1 MSKHFNYYY
10 GSQADQFSFIRI
22 PKIMLTDK
30 TFSDLSLQAKVLY
43 GVLLD
48 RMSLSRKNGWLDAEN
63 RVFIIYQIGEIQKDL
78 GFSKK
83 KSIDLLAELEKFG
96 LLEKKRRGH
105 GLPNILYVK
114 SFMSD
119 ADTEEE
125 NLSVPEE
132 KEAVSRGSQTDTSG
146 IPATGSKGDDADT
159 SGSSVSVDRG
169 SGNDT
174 SALKAASVGPEKRA
188 DRIIKLYSEEDREE
202 VSGKA
207 ESFHDGLEVSKPT
220 LQEVSKPELQEVS
233 KLTPQEVPKSALHE
247 VPKTTPQ
254 EVSKSTP
261 LKNKTEINN
270 TELSNIESNH
280 ISSSSVE
287 VKQKGAQCDE
297 MRCDTMGSSS
307 SVNSL
312 ADDYRSLICRN
323 IEFDNL
329 LLTFPSKHELLCGI
343 VDLILETL
351 LCRSEEI
358 LIASSYF
365 PAEIVKSRLLKLD
378 YGHIR
383 YVVGCLETNTTKV
396 KNIRKYLL
404 AALFNAPTTIDGYY
418 QAEVNHNMPEFVP
431 GHRETELNVC

>member
-22 PKIMLTDK
+22 PKIMLIDN

-207 ESFHDGLEVSKPT
+207 EPFHDGLEVSKPT
-220 LQEVSKPELQEVS
+220 LQEVSKPELQEVP

-297 MRCDTMGSSS
+297 MRCDTMGSS
-307 SVNSL
+307 
-312 ADDYRSLICRN
+312 
-323 IEFDNL
+323 
-329 LLTFPSKHELLCGI
+329 LCGI

-418 QAEVNHNMPEFVP
+418 QAEVNHNMPEFVL

>member
-22 PKIMLTDK
+22 PKIMLIDN

-146 IPATGSKGDDADT
+146 IPATGSKGF
-159 SGSSVSVDRG
+159 R
-169 SGNDT
+169 
-174 SALKAASVGPEKRA
+174 
-188 DRIIKLYSEEDREE
+188 
-202 VSGKA
+202 
-207 ESFHDGLEVSKPT
+207 
-220 LQEVSKPELQEVS
+220 
-233 KLTPQEVPKSALHE
+233 
-247 VPKTTPQ
+247 
-254 EVSKSTP
+254 
-261 LKNKTEINN
+261 
-270 TELSNIESNH
+270 
-280 ISSSSVE
+280 
-287 VKQKGAQCDE
+287 
-297 MRCDTMGSSS
+297 
-307 SVNSL
+307 NS
-312 ADDYRSLICRN
+312 
-323 IEFDNL
+323 
-329 LLTFPSKHELLCGI
+329 
-343 VDLILETL
+343 
-351 LCRSEEI
+351 
-358 LIASSYF
+358 
-365 PAEIVKSRLLKLD
+365 
-378 YGHIR
+378 
-383 YVVGCLETNTTKV
+383 
-396 KNIRKYLL
+396 
-404 AALFNAPTTIDGYY
+404 
-418 QAEVNHNMPEFVP
+418 
-431 GHRETELNVC
+431 GHRIQG